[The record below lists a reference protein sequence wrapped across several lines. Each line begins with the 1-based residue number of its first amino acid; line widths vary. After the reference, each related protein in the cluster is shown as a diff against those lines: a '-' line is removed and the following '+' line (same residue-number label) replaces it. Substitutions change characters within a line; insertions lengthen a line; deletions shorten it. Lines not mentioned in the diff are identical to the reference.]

1 MKRSSGRDVS
11 AVLEFL
17 REIYAQP
24 DVNGFVQR
32 AVDRLPRLIAADM
45 SSFNEV
51 DPRTGHYR
59 TVVTPPGADLFPHS
73 EEIFERHVRDHPY
86 VVNVRRFEDG
96 EAHALSEFV
105 SRADFRRS
113 AIYNEYYRHTRTE
126 HQLAIAVP
134 GAGFQVRGFALNRG
148 RRDFSAG
155 ERRLLSA
162 LGPHLVQAHRNA
174 ELLASAARHDGPAD
188 GDRTTTDVEVVLLSS
203 GGTVQFATPRAR
215 SWLASYFGG
224 SRARDGRLPGTLAD
238 WLSAQASALEGGDGV
253 PPPRRPFVV
262 GSEGA
267 RLEIR
272 VAEWGQRALLVRESR
287 RASSTEV
294 LVALGLSPREAQV
307 LAWVAEGKTNS
318 EIGII
323 LGARPRTVAKHLERI
338 FRKLGVETRT
348 AAAAS
353 VLHRPTV

>member
-51 DPRTGHYR
+51 DPETGRYR
-59 TVVTPPGADLFPHS
+59 TVVAPPGADLFPQS
-73 EEIFERHVRDHPY
+73 EEIFERHVREHPY

-96 EAHALSEFV
+96 EAHTLSEFV
-105 SRADFRRS
+105 SHADFRRS
-113 AIYNEYYRHTRTE
+113 AIYNEYYRHTGTQ

-134 GAGFQVRGFALNRG
+134 GAEYHVRGFALNRG
-148 RRDFSAG
+148 RRDFSAA

-174 ELLASAARHDGPAD
+174 ELLARARPDGPAP
-188 GDRTTTDVEVVLLSS
+188 GAPTATDVEVVLLSS

-215 SWLASYFGG
+215 SWLAAYFGA
-224 SRARDGRLPGTLAD
+224 SRARDGRLPGTLTE
-238 WLSAQASALEGGDGV
+238 WLSAQAGALEGGDGV

-272 VAEWGQRALLVRESR
+272 LAEWGQRALLVRER
-287 RASSTEV
+287 RPATSTEV

-307 LAWVAEGKTNS
+307 LAWVAEGKTNG

-348 AAAAS
+348 AAAS
-353 VLHRPTV
+353 VVNRPSC